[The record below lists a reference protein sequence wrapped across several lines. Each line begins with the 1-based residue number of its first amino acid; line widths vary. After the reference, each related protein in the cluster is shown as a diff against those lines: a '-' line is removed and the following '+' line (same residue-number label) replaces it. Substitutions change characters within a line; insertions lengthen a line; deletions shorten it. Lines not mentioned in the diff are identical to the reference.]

1 MTPAIRVKG
10 TGRKAI
16 INARL
21 LDPAAQTDSTGGIL
35 IENSKIIDCGAQV
48 TRENLPKDCE
58 IVDAAGACLAP
69 GLVDM
74 RAQLREQPGKACRV
88 VGQREIRRRI
98 VAQDRVVA
106 CPVAMIDRRQDVA
119 DHGSRVAFL
128 DQRRIGLRLRIDVS
142 GHERGRRKQ
151 QRPQKYRCDM
161 SYHAYVTPIRPPIWS
176 RSIP

>member
-74 RAQLREQPGKACRV
+74 RAQLRDPGFEHQETIETAGRSAAA
-88 VGQREIRRRI
+88 GGITTI
-98 VAQDRVVA
+98 IALPNTD
-106 CPVAMIDRRQDVA
+106 PVIDDVA
-119 DHGSRVAFL
+119 GVEFIARRARKVGLAKVLPMARYQRALRVAKSPRWAF
-128 DQRRIGLRLRIDVS
+128 
-142 GHERGRRKQ
+142 
-151 QRPQKYRCDM
+151 C
-161 SYHAYVTPIRPPIWS
+161 IRPVQW
-176 RSIP
+176 RFAMA